1 MLTIFAAACIDLQK
15 RVKIDSCICKTHLI
29 KILPKWQLKVLATN
43 VNVVGQSELA
53 EGTPFFVK

>member
-15 RVKIDSCICKTHLI
+15 RAKIDSCICKTHLI
-29 KILPKWQLKVLATN
+29 KMPKCQLKVLATN